1 MRQQKINVI
10 IHMPEDQ
17 KSLDAL
23 QEKTNELFCKIAE
36 KKFRNAK
43 LTAAEQAYIIK
54 QITVNLKATTSPH
67 KILCKTE

>member
-23 QEKTNELFCKIAE
+23 QEKTNELFCKIAV
-36 KKFRNAK
+36 KKLGKAK
-43 LTAAEQAYIIK
+43 LTSAEKAYIIK
-54 QITVNLKATTSPH
+54 QITANLKAAT
-67 KILCKTE
+67 